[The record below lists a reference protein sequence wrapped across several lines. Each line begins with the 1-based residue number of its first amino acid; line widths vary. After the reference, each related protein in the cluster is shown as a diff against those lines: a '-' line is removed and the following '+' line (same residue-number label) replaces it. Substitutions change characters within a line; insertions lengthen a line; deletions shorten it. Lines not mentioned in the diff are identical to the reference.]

1 MQDVQRVI
9 YERDHKLVME
19 YHERGKK
26 DLEDLQMFE
35 LMRRWFENKWN
46 LPFIAIDIKKERQ
59 R

>member
-9 YERDHKLVME
+9 YERDHTLVME
-19 YHERGKK
+19 FHERGKK
-26 DLEDLQMFE
+26 DLEDVQMFE